1 MMSFEIETALL
12 LILACALGIALG
24 MVLRRRSEHR
34 RRISLFAQSTF
45 VPLAESGD
53 SFEADDLPEAAPQ
66 AGATAISDGPSPAIS
81 EMLVN
86 QPAPPDP
93 VPTTPPESKP
103 KKSQRRPPPRAG
115 STKAEST
122 SPIALPDLSTPEQ
135 QPTLFTL
142 PPISSG
148 EAAVPGTRPPALA
161 GPDPAGADDL
171 KRLKGIG
178 PLNERKLNGLGIY
191 HFRQIAAWSDE
202 EARWIGATLGFRG
215 RVEREDWVGQA
226 RTLISAAPLNN
237 AP

>member
-12 LILACALGIALG
+12 LILACALGIAIG

-34 RRISLFAQSTF
+34 RRISLLAQSTF

-53 SFEADDLPEAAPQ
+53 GFEADDLSEAAPQ
-66 AGATAISDGPSPAIS
+66 AAAIEISDGPSPAIPETS
-81 EMLVN
+81 VN
-86 QPAPPDP
+86 KPVPPDP
-93 VPTTPPESKP
+93 APITPPESKP
-103 KKSQRRPPPRAG
+103 GKSQRRAAPRAG
-115 STKAEST
+115 GAKAEAA

-142 PPISSG
+142 PPIAQG
-148 EAAVPGTRPPALA
+148 EATVPGTRPPALA

-226 RTLISAAPLNN
+226 RTLISAAPLDN
-237 AP
+237 AS